1 MAPTLRFASIV
12 LLLPL
17 LGCPPEYE
25 PAPQSRVLTTDPLLD
40 AGAVAVGERRT
51 IALELRSQGAAPIT
65 VKDIAIEHDG
75 AEEAFVLLDWAE
87 PDGELDLARG
97 TEASPTV
104 ALLQLSYRPNQAGT
118 HRALLSIQSTDTQ
131 VQDGIWR
138 VAVRGMAQDPCASV
152 GPSWLDFGPRN
163 AGSYSSRDLTA
174 SNCGPVELTI
184 SGFEL
189 EGSTSFSVLTP
200 DPVYVAAG
208 AEETI
213 ELAWVPADQQP
224 DSLTLGLL
232 SNAPDKLEIAVV
244 GNDCEA
250 SVLDSW
256 DDDGDGW
263 FSCGG
268 DCDDDDAAVHP
279 GALELANGVDDDCD
293 GAVDEAPNP
302 TSSDDDGDGWS
313 EDDGDCDDADEAVHP
328 DATET
333 IDGVDQDC
341 DGAVDNH
348 TERFDDDGDGFSE
361 RAGDCDDSDPAVHP
375 GAEESEDDRDD
386 DCDGLVDEGGPSFDD
401 DGDGFAEADGDCD
414 DEDPWSFPGAAED
427 CDEVDNDC
435 DSETDEG
442 EACAYLVERVM
453 DTGLGQPGGCSSTG
467 RGPGGLGLA
476 LLALLGLL
484 GICRRD
490 LPWPM

>member
-1 MAPTLRFASIV
+1 V
-12 LLLPL
+12 
-17 LGCPPEYE
+17 
-25 PAPQSRVLTTDPLLD
+25 
-40 AGAVAVGERRT
+40 
-51 IALELRSQGAAPIT
+51 
-65 VKDIAIEHDG
+65 
-75 AEEAFVLLDWAE
+75 
-87 PDGELDLARG
+87 
-97 TEASPTV
+97 
-104 ALLQLSYRPNQAGT
+104 
-118 HRALLSIQSTDTQ
+118 
-131 VQDGIWR
+131 
-138 VAVRGMAQDPCASV
+138 
-152 GPSWLDFGPRN
+152 
-163 AGSYSSRDLTA
+163 